1 MFYDLLRCLR
11 NICVVVELT
20 RCGNVRGWR
29 ICLFVAPLMPSFLP
43 VNAKPFWFLWFYNA
57 NIWPR
62 RCSICSFF
70 CSFPVPPHFFFFSV
84 VLSFFHSVPQKCFLF
99 MCQRSDD
106 SNLLVFLINLGIISS
121 YHFPYNFLQTFGGF
135 LHVTPAE
142 FVQFILQ
149 NLRASKSPRYGSSP
163 KQSYDYII

>member
-135 LHVTPAE
+135 CMLHQPSSCNSFYRTLE
-142 FVQFILQ
+142 LLSLQ
-149 NLRASKSPRYGSSP
+149 DMAPVLNKAT
-163 KQSYDYII
+163 IT